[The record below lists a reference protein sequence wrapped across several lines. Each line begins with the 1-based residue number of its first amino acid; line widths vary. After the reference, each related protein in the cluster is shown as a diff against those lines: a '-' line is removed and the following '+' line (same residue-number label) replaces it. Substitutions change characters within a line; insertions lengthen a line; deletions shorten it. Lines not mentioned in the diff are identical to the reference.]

1 VKRNQ
6 GFTLIEMLI
15 SMVLLSMVLLIAT
28 SAYSMFSEKWN
39 GRLGYFN
46 RSATDAKH
54 LILVQ
59 EVLKSIKP
67 YVVTD
72 DKDEAKLYFE
82 GNRNGFVAVSLRSLF
97 QPNKPAVIRL
107 QVIQNDD
114 FSFALV
120 YQESVMTH
128 QLLTKVTQPLDF
140 TAAIVL
146 FDKLK
151 DVDFTY
157 FGWPTLKAKNWQP
170 DVSFEL
176 REPKVWFDEYNSIER
191 RVFPE
196 KVKIVFNSEQ
206 GKFVLQTPLPST
218 IKGMLSSFEKLE

>member
-46 RSATDAKH
+46 RSATNAKH
-54 LILVQ
+54 FILVQ
-59 EVLKSIKP
+59 EILKSIKP

-72 DKDEAKLYFE
+72 DKDNAKLYFE

-107 QVIQNDD
+107 QILQNED
-114 FSFALV
+114 FSYALV
-120 YQESVMTH
+120 YQESVMAE
-128 QLLTKVTQPLDF
+128 QLLTKVTQQIEF
-140 TAAIVL
+140 TSPIIL
-146 FDKLK
+146 FDNLK
-151 DVDFTY
+151 DVEFTY
-157 FGWPTLKAKNWQP
+157 FAWPSIKSKNWQP

-176 REPKVWFDEYNSIER
+176 PEPKAWFGEYNSIEK

-196 KVKIVFNSEQ
+196 KIKIVFNSEQ
-206 GKFVLQTPLPST
+206 GEFVLQTTLPN
-218 IKGMLSSFEKLE
+218 ILKGILTSFEKLE